1 MRINT
6 LKRIGFYLLLALI
19 VFVSIAPFY
28 WQFVSSISLDRD
40 LLQRPPQW
48 VPKQPV
54 FFRYAALLGL
64 TEDATASRLDI
75 ALANAARNFRSG
87 TFNSLVVASTT
98 TLISLVL
105 GTLGAYAVTRLKFPG
120 RKAIFLLVV
129 SVRMIPPIS
138 IIIPLYIF
146 IGALGLMNTKAALIL
161 TYTSFMLPLVIWIMS
176 AFFQTVPWDIEEAAL
191 IDGCTPLSA
200 LVRVILPLA
209 APGLAAAAIVA
220 FLYAWN
226 EFFFALIFTNTMQSK
241 TITKVISE
249 FSTEMGAGLDYG
261 LVTTGGVLTCLPP
274 IAIALFSQRFLIQ
287 GLTGGSVKS

>member
-1 MRINT
+1 
-6 LKRIGFYLLLALI
+6 
-19 VFVSIAPFY
+19 
-28 WQFVSSISLDRD
+28 
-40 LLQRPPQW
+40 
-48 VPKQPV
+48 
-54 FFRYAALLGL
+54 
-64 TEDATASRLDI
+64 
-75 ALANAARNFRSG
+75 
-87 TFNSLVVASTT
+87 
-98 TLISLVL
+98 
-105 GTLGAYAVTRLKFPG
+105 
-120 RKAIFLLVV
+120 
-129 SVRMIPPIS
+129 
-138 IIIPLYIF
+138 
-146 IGALGLMNTKAALIL
+146 
-161 TYTSFMLPLVIWIMS
+161 
-176 AFFQTVPWDIEEAAL
+176 
-191 IDGCTPLSA
+191 LSA

>member
-120 RKAIFLLVV
+120 RKAIFLGGERAHD
-129 SVRMIPPIS
+129 SPS
-138 IIIPLYIF
+138 
-146 IGALGLMNTKAALIL
+146 
-161 TYTSFMLPLVIWIMS
+161 
-176 AFFQTVPWDIEEAAL
+176 
-191 IDGCTPLSA
+191 PLSS
-200 LVRVILPLA
+200 LC
-209 APGLAAAAIVA
+209 
-220 FLYAWN
+220 
-226 EFFFALIFTNTMQSK
+226 T
-241 TITKVISE
+241 
-249 FSTEMGAGLDYG
+249 FSLEL
-261 LVTTGGVLTCLPP
+261 
-274 IAIALFSQRFLIQ
+274 
-287 GLTGGSVKS
+287 